1 MNVYAV
7 VILAALFVEF
17 GASFVANVLNL
28 RSLRRDL
35 PPEFRDVYDAEA
47 YSRTQAYTRAR
58 TRFNLLVSAFDLALL
73 LAFWFLG
80 GFAWFDDELRR
91 LELGDVA
98 TGVLFIGALGLFKGI
113 ASLPFEIYSTFV
125 LEERFGFN
133 RTTPK
138 TFLLDLA
145 KGALLGVVI
154 GVPVL
159 AAILYFFEATGPAAW
174 IWAWLLVTLLGLL
187 LQHVLPTWILPL
199 FNKFEPLP
207 DGELRDAI
215 SDYAEREGFALSGV
229 YMIDGSRR
237 SSRANAFFTGFG
249 KNKRIALYDTLVEK
263 HSVRELVA
271 ILAHEVG
278 HYERGHIVKNML
290 LGILHSGVMFYLLS
304 IFLEHEGLFDAFG
317 LDEPSIY
324 AGLVFFG
331 LLYSPVELLLQ
342 LGLQKLS
349 RVYEYEADRFAA
361 ETVAAEPMVSA
372 LKKLSADNL
381 THLTPHPLYVT
392 LFHSHPPVLERVRA
406 LRTAMA

>member
-80 GFAWFDDELRR
+80 GFAWLDDELRR